1 MVTIDASQ
9 TAPCKFRGRAR
20 ERGTAV
26 SDVPTTLVPYERLE
40 RFCLEALGRMGL
52 NAEEI
57 AIWSDVL
64 LQGALRSLPGQG
76 QGAQRLADYYGR
88 IKRGE
93 MLPGVALE
101 VVSSGPA
108 VTLTDAHNGIGAV
121 MAARAMTLALD
132 LAGTQGIGAVGVRH
146 STHFGI
152 AAYYAM
158 QALPRDFIGI
168 AFSNAGPEIAPWG
181 GTQAIVG
188 TNPWAVAV
196 PAGQEW
202 PVVLDMA
209 NSTSGKG
216 MIGWYLREGRRIP
229 WDWALAPDGQSTDDP
244 EVGML
249 GTLFPLGGAK
259 GYAMAVVVDALTGVL
274 TGSGFGL
281 GAFTNPMALDVGHLF
296 LAIDPS
302 RFMPVTEFKSR
313 MDAFI
318 RQIRTSPLKA
328 GVETMYLPGEPEY
341 LRERERR
348 AHGVPIEQGR
358 FAELRELAKELALT
372 TEL

>member
-1 MVTIDASQ
+1 
-9 TAPCKFRGRAR
+9 
-20 ERGTAV
+20 V

-64 LQGALRSLPGQG
+64 LQGALRSHPGQG

-93 MLPGVALE
+93 MLPGLALE

-121 MAARAMTLALD
+121 MSARAMSLALD
-132 LAGTQGIGAVGVRH
+132 LAATQGIGAVGVRH

-158 QALPRDFIGI
+158 QALPRGLIGI
-168 AFSNAGPEIAPWG
+168 AFSNAGPELAPWG

-229 WDWALAPDGQSTDDP
+229 WDWALSPDGDLTDDP

-249 GTLFPLGGAK
+249 GTLFPLGGVK

-274 TGSGFGL
+274 TGSGFGTSV
-281 GAFTNPMALDVGHLF
+281 FTNPQALDVGHLF
-296 LAIDPS
+296 IAIDPA
-302 RFMPVTEFKSR
+302 RFMPLEEFKDR

-318 RQIRTSPLKA
+318 RRIRTSPLKA
-328 GVETMYLPGEPEY
+328 GVETILLPGEPEY
-341 LRERERR
+341 LRARERR
-348 AHGVPIEQGR
+348 VHGVPIEQGR
-358 FAELRELAKELALT
+358 FAELRDMAKELNLT